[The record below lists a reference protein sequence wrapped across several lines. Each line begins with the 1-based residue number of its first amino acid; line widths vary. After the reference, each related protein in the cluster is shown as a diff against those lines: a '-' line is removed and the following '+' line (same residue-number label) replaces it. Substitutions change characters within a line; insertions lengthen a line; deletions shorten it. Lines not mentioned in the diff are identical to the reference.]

1 MENIKEWG
9 AHGRYCAQEF
19 LADRRVFSQ
28 KEKDI
33 GNRLNKRFPDLKKRV
48 EKSVKEANTQLRE
61 ALRSETGLKLSNE
74 KTRQNVPVRV
84 ADGIP
89 ECLMDVLKVDD
100 DLLDLYLDLAI
111 FKSAAKGI
119 ELLLPKYV
127 YLEKWEPLA
136 PSIASKDEFDN
147 SRKSL
152 VKLITGLESLN
163 PFKEIWE
170 INQDVLGTYFFRQG
184 RIEIYWIPI
193 GLIAAD
199 LDISPESLTQV
210 VVAHELAHAYT
221 HLGFDIDEQ
230 TWNTEHFAKTTLDVV
245 EGVAQFFTEAV
256 CRRLRYRWPDAI
268 EAYDALLTKQ
278 TGPYK
283 AHLDWNR
290 GDDAVGEAVRNAMIQ
305 FRSSSIDKDQN
316 FTDMISHYK
325 ELLGPRE
332 KQFGEPVE
340 IYL

>member
-1 MENIKEWG
+1 
-9 AHGRYCAQEF
+9 
-19 LADRRVFSQ
+19 
-28 KEKDI
+28 
-33 GNRLNKRFPDLKKRV
+33 LKKRV

-84 ADGIP
+84 AEGIP

-119 ELLLPKYV
+119 ELFLPKYE

-136 PSIASKDEFDN
+136 TGIARKDEFDN
-147 SRKSL
+147 SRESL
-152 VKLITGLESLN
+152 EKLITELEKLN
-163 PFKEIWE
+163 PLEKIWE
-170 INQDVLGTYFFRQG
+170 INQDVLGTYFFHQG

-230 TWNTEHFAKTTLDVV
+230 SWNTDHFAKTSLDVV

-256 CRRLRYRWPDAI
+256 CRRLRHRWPDAI
-268 EAYDALLTKQ
+268 DAYDALLTKQ

-283 AHLDWNR
+283 VHLDWIK
-290 GDDAVGEAVRNAMIQ
+290 GDDAVGEAVRNALIQ
-305 FRSSSIDKDQN
+305 FRSVRHNDHKDFKEMILN
-316 FTDMISHYK
+316 FQK
-325 ELLGPRE
+325 LLGRRE
-332 KQFGEPVE
+332 KQFGVPVE